1 MKIARQLVSLLF
13 LGTALAQATDIA
25 ILRNGFSLQHERRE
39 QHGNITRLYMTA
51 SGDSGFIEIPTDQ
64 IASYQHDDSPVP
76 ATKPVT
82 PVADAKKAAP
92 EKSYDIEKIVSA
104 ASDRHLVD
112 ADLIACLIRAE
123 SSFNA
128 RAVSP
133 KGAQGLMQ
141 LMPGTAAQLGV
152 SDSFDPDANVDAGT
166 RYLRDLLVQ
175 YNGDIVKA
183 LAAYNAGPHRVAK
196 YKGVPPYK
204 ETHAYVARIV
214 RDFNRKK
221 LAQQKA
227 AAKASSGRKNRVADS
242 HPRHDSSPLT
252 ASRQSASFPSSN

>member
-1 MKIARQLVSLLF
+1 MKFARQLALLF
-13 LGTALAQATDIA
+13 FLGSTLAQATDLA
-25 ILRNGFSLQHERRE
+25 ILRNGFSIQHGRRE
-39 QHGNITRLYMTA
+39 QHGNVTRLYLTA
-51 SGDSGFIEIPTDQ
+51 SADSGFIEIPTEQ
-64 IASYQHDDSPVP
+64 ITCFQRDDY
-76 ATKPVT
+76 
-82 PVADAKKAAP
+82 PVAVAKATVSATEKASAP
-92 EKSYDIEKIVSA
+92 ARQYDIEKIVAA

-112 ADLIACLIRAE
+112 ADLIASLIRAE

-141 LMPGTAAQLGV
+141 LMPGTATKLGV

-214 RDFNRKK
+214 REFNRKK

-227 AAKASSGRKNRVADS
+227 TTKAGVGRKIRLADS
-242 HPRHDSSPLT
+242 RSRHDP
-252 ASRQSASFPSSN
+252 APVPVSR